1 MSEAPTVRR
10 REKLFIT
17 LAVLVIALVALRLA
31 LPSIVKDY
39 VNDKLQALEA
49 YDGSVKD
56 IDLHLWRGAYRIVG
70 LEIVKTGAD
79 QRVPFFSSEVIDLSV
94 EWKSLMRGSLVA
106 EGMFVRPDLNMVQ
119 AKSEK
124 ESQLGKEEN
133 WTDHVEDLFPF
144 SFNSVR
150 VRDGR
155 VTFTAPGISAK
166 DALTAEHVQAE
177 LVNLTNVADLNKETF
192 ADFTATARVLNDAP
206 LEVHGSVDPWAR
218 QPTFDVN
225 LQVRDVELP
234 KVNPWLREYIKA
246 DAESG
251 DFELYLEVA
260 AADGK
265 FQGYAKPVMQNV
277 NILRAEEPEENPLKR
292 LWEGLLDFA
301 ANVLEN
307 PEEEQVAARIPFSG
321 TIKNPETGVVETL
334 VSVLRNAFVAAF
346 ARSLEGSI
354 SLRSVRQNLEGVGGG
369 EEADKDRRK
378 KDDEDEGENK
388 TGKEKKREAPGP
400 RS

>member
-1 MSEAPTVRR
+1 M
-10 REKLFIT
+10 
-17 LAVLVIALVALRLA
+17 LVIALIALRLA

-49 YDGSVKD
+49 YDGSVQD
-56 IDLHLWRGAYRIVG
+56 VDLHLWRGAYRIVG
-70 LEIVKTGAD
+70 LTIVKTGAK
-79 QRVPFFSSEVIDLSV
+79 QPVPFFSSRAIDLSV
-94 EWKSLMRGSLVA
+94 EWKSLMRGALVA
-106 EGMFVRPDLNMVQ
+106 EGVFLQPDLNLIQ

-133 WTDHVEDLFPF
+133 WTQRVEDLFPF
-144 SFNSVR
+144 RFNSVR

-155 VTFTAPGISAK
+155 VTFTAPGISTK
-166 DALTAEHVQAE
+166 DALTAERVQAE

-206 LEVHGSVDPWAR
+206 LEVHGSVEPWAR

-225 LQVRDVELP
+225 LQVKDVELP

-251 DFELYLEVA
+251 DFELYLELA

-277 NILRAEEPEENPLKR
+277 NILSAEEPEKNPLKR
-292 LWEGLLDFA
+292 LWEGLLDLA

-307 PEEEQVAARIPFSG
+307 REEEQVAARIPFRG
-321 TIKNPETGVVETL
+321 AIKNPETSLIETI

-354 SLRSVRQNLEGVGGG
+354 SLRSVRQNLEGVSGGDV
-369 EEADKDRRK
+369 EKDRKK
-378 KDDEDEGENK
+378 KDARDDDEGE
-388 TGKEKKREAPGP
+388 KKRRDAPGP
-400 RS
+400 LS

>member
-1 MSEAPTVRR
+1 
-10 REKLFIT
+10 LIT

-31 LPSIVKDY
+31 LPSIVRDY

-49 YDGSVKD
+49 YDGSVND

-70 LEIVKTGAD
+70 LNIVKTGAE
-79 QRVPFFSSEVIDLSV
+79 QPVPFFTCEAIDLSV

-106 EGMFVRPDLNMVQ
+106 EGVFVQPDLNMVQ

-124 ESQLGKEEN
+124 QSQLGKEEN
-133 WTDHVEDLFPF
+133 WTAHVEDLFPF
-144 SFNSVR
+144 RFNSVR

-155 VTFTAPGISAK
+155 VTFTAPGISTK

-218 QPTFDVN
+218 QPTFDVDM
-225 LQVRDVELP
+225 QVRDVELP

-251 DFELYLEVA
+251 DFELYLEIA

-277 NILRAEEPEENPLKR
+277 NILSAEEPEKNPLKR

-307 PEEEQVAARIPFSG
+307 PEEDQVAARIPFSG
-321 TIKNPETGVVETL
+321 AITNPETSLLETIS
-334 VSVLRNAFVAAF
+334 SVLRNAFVAAF

-354 SLRSVRQNLEGVGGG
+354 SLRSVRQNLEGVGGEG
-369 EEADKDRRK
+369 VDEDRQK
-378 KDDEDEGENK
+378 KDDRDDDESEKENK
-388 TGKEKKREAPGP
+388 KKRDAPGP